1 MSNILKTI
9 AKKFHLALLKELLER
24 EVQLVLTT
32 EWARSAIVLL
42 TLLDAMPKKVSLID
56 LRLREPSV

>member
-32 EWARSAIVLL
+32 EWTRSAIVLL